1 MNAITR
7 TALLSLGIGLGTMSL
22 APTALAGGI
31 TMTDYTP
38 LKRISQEAADVR
50 ADMQS
55 ALLEVSVGQQ
65 RLQQAQ
71 GAMEQAA
78 RDYGTDSNDYQIARA
93 HHDQLQRQILSKTLD
108 QLDLAQG
115 RLARAERSTK
125 GQVQQLLAEPANFEA
140 LVKAH
145 LSDRRNPQ
153 VTAVLLH
160 MAVSHLH
167 ARCQELYSKALV
179 GQLEGDLK
187 DIEETLRLIGELSS
201 ESGGGSGSLDG
212 AWARFS
218 GQTDGLSLDG
228 SDGAIDDLDA
238 LIP

>member
-1 MNAITR
+1 MFSTPK
-7 TALLSLGIGLGTMSL
+7 ALLIALALGLS
-22 APTALAGGI
+22 PTAWGSGI
-31 TMTDYTP
+31 AMTDYTP

-71 GAMEQAA
+71 GSMEQAA
-78 RDYGTDSNDYQIARA
+78 RDYGTDSNDYQLARA
-93 HHDQLQRQILSKTLD
+93 HHDQLQRQILSRTLD

-115 RLARAERSTK
+115 RLARAERSTQ

-140 LVKAH
+140 LVAGH
-145 LSDRRNPQ
+145 LRDKRNPQ

-179 GQLEGDLK
+179 GQLEADLE
-187 DIEETLRLIGELSS
+187 DIEETLRLIGELSA
-201 ESGGGSGSLDG
+201 ESGGSTGSLES

-218 GQTDGLSLDG
+218 GETSGMSLDG
-228 SDGAIDDLDA
+228 SDDAIDGLDA
-238 LIP
+238 LLP

>member
-1 MNAITR
+1 MHTVARHLIAFA
-7 TALLSLGIGLGTMSL
+7 ALLGSTSARA
-22 APTALAGGI
+22 API
-31 TMTDYTP
+31 EVTDYTP
-38 LKRISQEAADVR
+38 LKRISQEAAEVR
-50 ADMQS
+50 ADMQT

-71 GAMEQAA
+71 TSMEQTA
-78 RDYGTDSNDYQIARA
+78 RQHGTGSNDYELARA
-93 HHDQLQRQILSKTLD
+93 HHDQLRRQVLARTLD

-115 RLARAERSTK
+115 RLGRAERATQ
-125 GQVQQLLAEPANFEA
+125 GQVQQLLADPQNFES

-145 LSDRRNPQ
+145 LQDKRNPQ

-160 MAVSHLH
+160 MAVRHLNE
-167 ARCQELYSKALV
+167 RCQELYSKALV

-187 DIEETLRLIGELSS
+187 DIEETLRIIGELSA
-201 ESGGGSGSLDG
+201 ESGGSSGSLDS

-218 GQTDGLSLDG
+218 GQTGGMSLDG
-228 SDGAIDDLDA
+228 TDGSVDELDA